1 MPTYDYECDK
11 CGHTFDEFQSMSDE
25 PLKTCP
31 TCGKNSLRRLIGGG
45 LGIIFKGSGF
55 YATDSRV
62 SSGDHGSSGMN
73 GNGQKEAS
81 SETAAKSTD
90 SSSESSGS
98 PSTSGSNSKAGDS
111 GKKTE
116 SASKT

>member
-55 YATDSRV
+55 YATDSRS
-62 SSGDHGSSGMN
+62 SSGDGGSSDKN
-73 GNGQKEAS
+73 GDGKKESS
-81 SETAAKSTD
+81 SEAAEKSSSD
-90 SSSESSGS
+90 SSSGSSS
-98 PSTSGSNSKAGDS
+98 SSEKKSSSGDS

-116 SASKT
+116 SPSKT